1 MTLGSRWYKTQ
12 AEKDKRGIMP
22 VLYMTVGPE
31 ECGKTTWIK
40 DFLLVKNKKPI
51 AHIQPKIIGKLKHID
66 VFAEDVRLRKDIII
80 DSTNESER
88 QRSKYIDVARSAGYR
103 IVCYVFQHAINTNQ
117 QFKAS
122 LDKPNSSEFHEIINV
137 ARPARILDLRNVI
150 KDQRYVVVGDIHGC
164 LDELLDLMD
173 NLKLDLS
180 KEFLICT
187 GDLVD
192 RGPNS
197 LGTVNFFAKTPNV
210 FSVEGNHDSKF
221 RRWLLGSNVK
231 MTHGIDATIKEFNAA
246 FVENPNVRDES
257 IQYFLSLP
265 QLIRLPDLN
274 GKPQY
279 VVHAG
284 IDADYPMTVQKYEHA
299 LYARF
304 LGGKDFFDESGYVWY
319 SKLKGPE
326 IIMCGHIVHE
336 NARPNDHVICLD
348 GGAVHGNVLRSVVN
362 GTDIVEIKA
371 RQCYHGQVQREDGNY
386 FKRSE

>member
-1 MTLGSRWYKTQ
+1 
-12 AEKDKRGIMP
+12 MP
-22 VLYMTVGPE
+22 VLYITVGPRK
-31 ECGKTTWIK
+31 CYKTTWIK
-40 DFLLVKNKKPI
+40 DFFLAKNKKPI
-51 AHIQPKIIGKLKHID
+51 VHIQPCLIGKLKHIG
-66 VFAEDVRLRKDIII
+66 VVEENIQLRKDIII
-80 DSTNESER
+80 DDTNESEK
-88 QRSKYIDVARSAGYR
+88 QRSKYINLARSAGYR
-103 IVCYVFQHAINTNQ
+103 TVCYVFQHAINIDKE
-117 QFKAS
+117 FKSS

-137 ARPARILDLRNVI
+137 ARPARILDLRHVI

-164 LDELLDLMD
+164 FDELLDLMD
-173 NLKLDLS
+173 RINIDLS
-180 KEFLICT
+180 KDFLICT

-231 MTHGIDATIKEFNAA
+231 MTHGIDATIKQFNEA
-246 FVENPNVRDES
+246 FVENPDIRAETAN
-257 IQYFLSLP
+257 YLLSMP

-274 GKPQY
+274 GSPQY

-284 IDADYPMTVQKYEHA
+284 VDADYPMTVQKYEHA

-336 NARPNDHVICLD
+336 NARPNSHVICLD
-348 GGAVHGNVLRSVVN
+348 GGAVHGNMLRSIVN
-362 GTDIVEIKA
+362 GTEIVEIKA
-371 RQCYHGQVQREDGNY
+371 RQCYHGQVQRDDGNY
-386 FKRSE
+386 FRKSDE